1 MMTSGRRLRLGFAL
15 VAIGAIAAAA
25 LATAS
30 SRAATPPTISGN
42 AVEGETLTAV
52 DPAGVEPLDKH
63 QWQRC
68 ATAGST
74 CTSWQTVSG
83 PHATTYVLG
92 PADVGFLI
100 RVRGQYV
107 SEGETWAAS
116 APVGPVVASGPP
128 PPPPPPPPDDD
139 PPGEPPPPPD
149 GPSGP
154 VPGDLPPAV
163 ANQSANLYGIE
174 GSVYVKQPGGEW
186 TLLTDPLHVP
196 LNVKIDA
203 TNGVVGVVTAEN
215 EAGAQ
220 QTVEFWGSVFVLTQ
234 ITKGKLLTNA
244 ELAGG
249 GFEGAAARQVAERG
263 RRGRGLWGRGR
274 CKCRTEGNHS
284 AGTVKGT
291 WWLTLDK
298 KKSTKTKVKRGKVKV
313 KNFASGE
320 KVLVRAGEK
329 YVAHT
334 ND

>member
-1 MMTSGRRLRLGFAL
+1 MRLGFTL
-15 VAIGAIAAAA
+15 VASAVIAAVA
-25 LATAS
+25 LSTS
-30 SRAATPPTISGN
+30 VSRAATPPTISGS
-42 AVEGETLTAV
+42 AVAGQTLTAV
-52 DPAGVEPLDKH
+52 DPAGVPPFDKH

-68 ATAGST
+68 ATPGST
-74 CTSWQTVSG
+74 CTSWETVSG
-83 PHATTYVLG
+83 PHQTTYVLG

-107 SEGETWAAS
+107 SQGETWSAS
-116 APVGPVVASGPP
+116 APVGPVAATAPP

-139 PPGEPPPPPD
+139 PPEEPSVTPPD

-154 VPGDLPPAV
+154 APDNLPPAV
-163 ANQSANLYGIE
+163 ANESAILFGIE

-203 TNGVVGVVTAEN
+203 TNGVVGVVTAADQE
-215 EAGAQ
+215 GTQ
-220 QTVEFWGSVFVLTQ
+220 QTVEFWGTVFVLTQ
-234 ITKGKLLTNA
+234 VQKGTLLTNA

-249 GFEGAAARQVAERG
+249 GFAGAAERRVAERRG
-263 RRGRGLWGRGR
+263 RGRRGLWGRGR
-274 CKCRTEGNHS
+274 CKCRTEGSHS

-320 KVLVRAGEK
+320 KVLVRAGEI
-329 YVAHT
+329 YVAHA
-334 ND
+334 DD